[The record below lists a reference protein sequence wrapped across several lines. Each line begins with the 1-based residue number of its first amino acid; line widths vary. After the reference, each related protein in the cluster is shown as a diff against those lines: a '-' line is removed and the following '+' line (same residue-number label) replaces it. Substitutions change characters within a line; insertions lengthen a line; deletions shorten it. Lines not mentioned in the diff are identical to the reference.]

1 MKPVLLLI
9 IDDEMAILSSLQ
21 RGIRRSSIAN
31 EVQVEIAVGGKAGL
45 LQLKNLKPQIL
56 LIDMK
61 MPDISG
67 QEIIQKIIDSGNHT
81 YTIIMTGYT
90 DIKEAVKLI
99 KQGIYDYLTKPFE
112 LEELEVILKR
122 IINELNMEG
131 RIISLQRQL
140 SLASHTG
147 NQIISN
153 NSTMKEVEKTINAVR
168 DTDFNILILGE
179 SGTGKELIAD
189 LIHYSGQRRN
199 GPLIKVN
206 CAGLVSTLLES
217 EMFGHEKG
225 AFTDAIK
232 AKEGKFSLAN
242 GGTLFLDE
250 IGDMDIALQAKLLR
264 TIQDGVYQKVGG
276 VESLHTDARIVA
288 ATNRNLME
296 YIKEGKFREDL
307 YYRLNVVTINLPAL
321 RERKDD
327 IPLLAL
333 HFLKKLTKKY
343 GKKLQSIQPEAI
355 KILEEYYFPGNI
367 RELENII
374 TRSYISSTGSS
385 IVKADLPLEIRENT
399 ITSIKSQLNGTE
411 KLSKSI
417 IDSNNLKLQIENTE
431 REHIQKMLALT
442 NNDRKY
448 ASELMGLSRRQ
459 LYNKIS
465 KYNL

>member
-1 MKPVLLLI
+1 
-9 IDDEMAILSSLQ
+9 
-21 RGIRRSSIAN
+21 
-31 EVQVEIAVGGKAGL
+31 
-45 LQLKNLKPQIL
+45 
-56 LIDMK
+56 
-61 MPDISG
+61 
-67 QEIIQKIIDSGNHT
+67 
-81 YTIIMTGYT
+81 
-90 DIKEAVKLI
+90 
-99 KQGIYDYLTKPFE
+99 
-112 LEELEVILKR
+112 
-122 IINELNMEG
+122 MEG